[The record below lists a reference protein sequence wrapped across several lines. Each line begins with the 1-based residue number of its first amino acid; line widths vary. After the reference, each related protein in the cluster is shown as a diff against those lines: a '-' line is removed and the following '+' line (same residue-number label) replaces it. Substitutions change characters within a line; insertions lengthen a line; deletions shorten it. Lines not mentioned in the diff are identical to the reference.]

1 MFKKV
6 LPLPPPP
13 LLIFSPL
20 LSSSSSLFF
29 PPLPPPPLLL
39 LLFKIEFLIVAL
51 AVLEGTHSVNRA
63 GLEHGDLPVS
73 VSQMLGLKVC
83 ATTATMNGMVFNSL
97 HNSQLASAILCAG
110 PCSSVQPVYEVRDC
124 RTFRTWN
131 LY

>member
-1 MFKKV
+1 VFKKV

-51 AVLEGTHSVNRA
+51 AVLEGTHSVDQA
-63 GLEHGDLPVS
+63 GL
-73 VSQMLGLKVC
+73 
-83 ATTATMNGMVFNSL
+83 
-97 HNSQLASAILCAG
+97 NSQRPTCLCFLSAGIKG
-110 PCSSVQPVYEVRDC
+110 VHHYCSVKH
-124 RTFRTWN
+124 FF
-131 LY
+131 